1 MQDALESFMRQES
14 LLKSFSFI
22 NSIPGTGIE
31 FLLRTVLVTFVM
43 LGLTRSVTLAQVEVT
58 SLDGQTVVG
67 ELVSLDAKQLV
78 LNAGD
83 AVKVV
88 ALDRVM
94 NITWQDHKPVN
105 TTEEAGI
112 QNLLLIDGSHLIG
125 RNAITDGLNVTFE
138 SASLGAMTVPLKN
151 VKSLRFKTLNATTR
165 EQWNT
170 LIQKPYSDDRLVIQ
184 KGEVLDFL
192 AGVVTQYDTEKVQFL
207 YDGNEIPVRLA
218 KVFGIIHPADMMPN
232 QTATCSLKTTSGESL
247 FVNQVSVS
255 EGQMMVRTGPGEQVV
270 LPLESIAQLD
280 FSLGRIVYLSDMAP
294 EGTEYT
300 PFFDTVW
307 EFQRDRTV
315 DGSPLQIGKKKY
327 SKGLWVHSKTTLTY
341 RLAGEFSRL
350 QATLGIDAAVAMA
363 GHGNVDVVISADDEV
378 LFTQNISARDSA
390 IPLDLSLTGKRF
402 LKITVDFGKGLDI
415 GDHLDIADARLIK

>member
-1 MQDALESFMRQES
+1 MKLFSSLSNMQAMISSNVFRIVLTTFLVWGISES
-14 LLKSFSFI
+14 
-22 NSIPGTGIE
+22 N
-31 FLLRTVLVTFVM
+31 V
-43 LGLTRSVTLAQVEVT
+43 LAQVEVT

-67 ELVSLDAKQLV
+67 ELVSLDAEQLV

-94 NITWQDHKPVN
+94 KISWPDHMPVKSG
-105 TTEEAGI
+105 EEVNLQA
-112 QNLLLIDGSHLIG
+112 LLLTDGSSLTG
-125 RNAITDGLNVTFE
+125 QNARTDGLNMTFD
-138 SASLGAMTVPLKN
+138 SNSLGSMTVPFKN
-151 VKSLRFKTLNATTR
+151 VKSLRFKLLNATSR
-165 EQWNT
+165 EQWNA
-170 LIQKPYSDDRLVIQ
+170 LIQKPNSDDRLVIQ

-192 AGVVTQYDTEKVQFL
+192 AGVVTQYNTENVQFL
-207 YDGNEIPVRLA
+207 YQGNEIPVRLS
-218 KVFGIIHPADMMPN
+218 KVFGIIHPVEMIPN
-232 QTATCSLKTTSGESL
+232 QAATCALETTSGESL
-247 FVNQVSVS
+247 FVTQVSVS
-255 EGQMMVRTGPGEQVV
+255 EGQMTVRTGPGEQVV
-270 LPLESIAQLD
+270 LPLESITQLD
-280 FSLGRIVYLSDMAP
+280 FSLGRIVYLSDMTP

-307 EFQRDRTV
+307 EYQRDRTV
-315 DGSPLQIGKKKY
+315 DGSPLQIAKKKY

-350 QATLGIDAAVAMA
+350 QATLGIDDAVAMA
-363 GHGNVDVVISADDEV
+363 GHGNVDVVVTADDEV
-378 LFTQNISARDSA
+378 LFEQNISARDSA